1 MKELAA
7 ILPQY
12 RASILALQGRI
23 AVLTKQLEQATAE
36 KERLTR
42 EAATWREA
50 AQRNESSFAD
60 VAAKLH
66 TQEAASLASK
76 TSAQQLVSRVEAEL
90 HSVKQQYAVAVAE
103 LKDARDAA
111 QQAQHAVDSQQ
122 KLLNTQANTISRL
135 ETTIREQ
142 QEDII
147 AALDL
152 VCHRT
157 AAVGSGGKNSISSKN
172 EFNIDENL
180 DFLDNLGRNVS
191 SGEGTTREALE
202 EEENW
207 TIPASGT
214 TAAGGISGCLATD
227 NDSLE
232 TWLHNPSSNIPSKH
246 PSPLK
251 NKKQNNL
258 GEGQATG
265 RKNQLDNSV
274 EMADLAND
282 IAALRDALQR
292 VF

>member
-1 MKELAA
+1 M
-7 ILPQY
+7 
-12 RASILALQGRI
+12 
-23 AVLTKQLEQATAE
+23 
-36 KERLTR
+36 
-42 EAATWREA
+42 
-50 AQRNESSFAD
+50 
-60 VAAKLH
+60 
-66 TQEAASLASK
+66 
-76 TSAQQLVSRVEAEL
+76 
-90 HSVKQQYAVAVAE
+90 
-103 LKDARDAA
+103 
-111 QQAQHAVDSQQ
+111 
-122 KLLNTQANTISRL
+122 LNTQANTISRL